1 MTDVIR
7 PANGQA
13 ANAQSSG
20 IAWQDPHGT
29 PGYDAAIRERTL
41 VAPESG
47 EARAWSKRPGPG
59 AASPAGWFLPTDGE
73 AAPPFRSGMEPA
85 RSDKF
90 ARAPG
95 ADGDD
100 RGGRRRSPQAPADP
114 ARALWPWTFPTAPR
128 YVPVVGPTEA
138 LRGRAGGD
146 AMAVPSGAV
155 PAVTDPAPRSSW
167 QLAQEVW
174 QESGVTWERTA
185 PELADVEPAAGWLP
199 DGEPLSVARL
209 TYAPP
214 HTDLPGLA
222 DLPNPEPAY
231 AEPEYSEPAYAE
243 PAYAE
248 PAYSEPAYAEPAYA
262 EPAYSEP
269 ADAEPAYAE
278 PTGLEPATA
287 WLADHGPEHQGS
299 AAGLRATTAEVW
311 PGDPQPGDFG
321 RSAPDA
327 RADGRPRDARGFYAA
342 DSAGFEPGADEEFGG
357 PGRADTWF
365 TGVGPADS
373 RFADARSAGRGPA
386 DAQRDHPLG
395 PGSPAPPGS
404 AGSGQGWRAQRPGPA
419 WSEYPP
425 DGFPGQAWPAGAGRV
440 PLGAPV
446 VLDPET
452 DESVS
457 LTEPFGAGEP
467 DGGAPGWAGAASLSE
482 PDELFRAW
490 QGSVNQAAAGRG
502 PWSVPRRAASASRR
516 RRALQAAAIGVPV
529 VIIVTVGAGA
539 LMMLTGK
546 ANDMLAVRADTGTA
560 SPAATAT
567 GTSGTGAAARP
578 TAGGV
583 PPAFASAALSGYPG
597 QRGTV
602 AVTSM
607 AAAAGVTVAVGTA
620 DGHPAIW
627 RRAATGSWTLESA
640 ASLSAVT
647 GSAGLAS
654 VTDGPAGWIAVGT
667 TSDGRSTE
675 PVVLASADGVQWQP
689 VTSLA
694 AQAGATEFLGAAAGR
709 SGYVVVGRQM
719 IGARTFAVLWYSADL
734 RSWTSEGNDGL
745 DGRLAASTANAV
757 TATAAGFVAVGSH
770 GADQSMWVSP
780 DGQHWRLD
788 SASPP
793 AGAASA
799 TLSSVAASGATVV
812 AGGYAATRAGD
823 IPVVVVSADGGGQWR
838 QVVLQAPDG
847 LGLITAL
854 AAAPH
859 GFTAAGIV
867 GRSGSQHAVTWTS
880 ADGLTWS
887 APAPAPS
894 PGGEITA
901 LALSGGTVA
910 AAEQGA
916 TPTLVPLPAR

>member
-20 IAWQDPHGT
+20 NAWQDLHGT
-29 PGYDAAIRERTL
+29 PGFDAAIRERNL

-47 EARAWSKRPGPG
+47 EARAWPKRPGPG

-85 RSDKF
+85 RSDEI

-95 ADGDD
+95 ADGED
-100 RGGRRRSPQAPADP
+100 RGGWRQNPQPASAYP
-114 ARALWPWTFPTAPR
+114 ARALWPWTFPTGSRP
-128 YVPVVGPTEA
+128 VPVVGPTEA
-138 LRGRAGGD
+138 LRGRGSGPGT
-146 AMAVPSGAV
+146 AVPSGAV
-155 PAVTDPAPRSSW
+155 PGVPAPARRSSW

-174 QESGVTWERTA
+174 QESGVAWEPAA

-199 DGEPLSVARL
+199 DGEPAGVARL
-209 TYAPP
+209 AYAPP
-214 HTDLPGLA
+214 DTDLPDLGPARFQPAAAGAWPGYADLA
-222 DLPNPEPAY
+222 DGDREDPE
-231 AEPEYSEPAYAE
+231 S
-243 PAYAE
+243 
-248 PAYSEPAYAEPAYA
+248 
-262 EPAYSEP
+262 
-269 ADAEPAYAE
+269 ADYE
-278 PTGLEPATA
+278 
-287 WLADHGPEHQGS
+287 
-299 AAGLRATTAEVW
+299 RTTAEAW
-311 PGDPQPGDFG
+311 PDGPQPGDYELDARERADFERAPG
-321 RSAPDA
+321 DGWLGGREPHDLKRSAPDA
-327 RADGRPRDARGFYAA
+327 WAAGRPA
-342 DSAGFEPGADEEFGG
+342 DDTEFGATDPDGFEPVADEEFGDPAG
-357 PGRADTWF
+357 AETWF

-373 RFADARSAGRGPA
+373 RFVDARSAGPSPA
-386 DAQRDHPLG
+386 DAQRDNQRR
-395 PGSPAPPGS
+395 PGSPGHPGRV
-404 AGSGQGWRAQRPGPA
+404 GPGQGWRAPRPGPA
-419 WSEYPP
+419 WNEYSP

-446 VLDPET
+446 ALDPQAP
-452 DESVS
+452 ESVS
-457 LTEPFGAGEP
+457 LTEPFSAAEL
-467 DGGAPGWAGAASLSE
+467 DDGAPGWAGGTSFSE

-490 QGSVNQAAAGRG
+490 QGSVNQAAAARG
-502 PWSVPRRAASASRR
+502 PWSVPRRAAAASRR
-516 RRALQAAAIGVPV
+516 RRALHAAAIGVPV
-529 VIIVTVGAGA
+529 VVIVTVGAGA

-546 ANDMLAVRADTGTA
+546 ANDMLAVRADTGAA

-567 GTSGTGAAARP
+567 GTSGTQAAARP
-578 TAGGV
+578 TGGRV
-583 PPAFASAALSGYPG
+583 PSAFVGAALSGYPG

-602 AVTSM
+602 TVASLM
-607 AAAAGVTVAVGTA
+607 AAAGVTLAVGAA

-627 RRAATGSWTLESA
+627 RRAAAGSWTLESA
-640 ASLSAVT
+640 ASLSAVA

-654 VTDGPAGWIAVGT
+654 VADGPAGWIAVGT

-675 PVVLASADGVQWQP
+675 PVVFASADGVRWQP

-694 AQAGATEFLGAAAGR
+694 AQAGTGTEFLGAAAGR

-719 IGARTFAVLWYSADL
+719 ISGRTFAVLWHSAEL
-734 RSWTSEGNDGL
+734 RSWTSDDNDGL

-757 TATAAGFVAVGSH
+757 TATAGGFVAVGSH
-770 GADQSMWVSP
+770 GADQAMWVSS

-799 TLSSVAASGATVV
+799 TLSSVVASGATVA

-847 LGLITAL
+847 LGVITAL
-854 AAAPH
+854 TATPE
-859 GFTAAGIV
+859 GFTAAGVV

-880 ADGLTWS
+880 SDALAWS
-887 APAPAPS
+887 S
-894 PGGEITA
+894 PTQVAGTEITA
-901 LALSGGTVA
+901 LTLAGSTVVGT
-910 AAEQGA
+910 AEQGA
-916 TPTLVPLPAR
+916 TATLVALPAP

>member
-20 IAWQDPHGT
+20 IAWQDPPGT

-73 AAPPFRSGMEPA
+73 AAPPFRSGTEPA
-85 RSDKF
+85 RSDKIS
-90 ARAPG
+90 RAPG

-100 RGGRRRSPQAPADP
+100 RGRRRQSHQAPADP

-146 AMAVPSGAV
+146 GMAMPSGAV

-174 QESGVTWERTA
+174 QESGVTWEHTA
-185 PELADVEPAAGWLP
+185 PELAD
-199 DGEPLSVARL
+199 
-209 TYAPP
+209 
-214 HTDLPGLA
+214 
-222 DLPNPEPAY
+222 
-231 AEPEYSEPAYAE
+231 AE
-243 PAYAE
+243 PAYFQA
-248 PAYSEPAYAEPAYA
+248 S
-262 EPAYSEP
+262 
-269 ADAEPAYAE
+269 D
-278 PTGLEPATA
+278 
-287 WLADHGPEHQGS
+287 PE
-299 AAGLRATTAEVW
+299 
-311 PGDPQPGDFG
+311 PGDFG
-321 RSAPDA
+321 RPAPDA
-327 RADGRPRDARGFYAA
+327 RADSRPHDARGFSAA

-357 PGRADTWF
+357 PGAADTWF

-373 RFADARSAGRGPA
+373 RFPDARSAGPGPA
-386 DAQRDHPLG
+386 DAQRDRPLG
-395 PGSPAPPGS
+395 PGSRAHPAPTGS
-404 AGSGQGWRAQRPGPA
+404 RPGWRAQRPGPA
-419 WSEYPP
+419 WSGYPA

-446 VLDPET
+446 ALDPQA

-457 LTEPFGAGEP
+457 LTDPFSAAEP
-467 DGGAPGWAGAASLSE
+467 DGGAPGWAGGASLSE

-502 PWSVPRRAASASRR
+502 SWSVPRRAALASRR

-546 ANDMLAVRADTGTA
+546 ANDMLAVRADTGAA
-560 SPAATAT
+560 SPAAT
-567 GTSGTGAAARP
+567 GTSGTHAGARP

-583 PPAFASAALSGYPG
+583 PPAFAGAALSGYPG

-602 AVTSM
+602 AVASM
-607 AAAAGVTVAVGTA
+607 VAAAGVTVAVGTA

-627 RRAATGSWTLESA
+627 RRASTGGWTLESA
-640 ASLSAVT
+640 ASLSAVP

-689 VTSLA
+689 VTFLA
-694 AQAGATEFLGAAAGR
+694 AQAGAGTEFLGAAADR

-719 IGARTFAVLWYSADL
+719 AGARTFAVLWYSADL
-734 RSWTSEGNDGL
+734 RSWTSEGNGGL

-788 SASPP
+788 SVSPP

-799 TLSSVAASGATVV
+799 TLSSVAASGDTVV
-812 AGGYAATRAGD
+812 AGGYAGTRAGD
-823 IPVVVVSADGGGQWR
+823 IPVVVVSADGGAQWR

-854 AAAPH
+854 TAAPH
-859 GFTAAGIV
+859 GFTAAGVV
-867 GRSGSQHAVTWTS
+867 GRSGAQHAVTWTS

-887 APAPAPS
+887 APAPAP
-894 PGGEITA
+894 GGEITA
-901 LALSGGTVA
+901 LALTGGAVA

-916 TPTLVPLPAR
+916 TPTVVPLPAR